1 MSGDDDMDAVTPP
14 HSIETEQALLGA
26 ILVNNEA
33 FWEVAETVAAGHF
46 FDPLHGRLFEAMAE
60 TIRAGRLATP
70 PLLAARFAA
79 EPPFKFE
86 APERVRGEEPERWEL
101 TIPQYLA
108 RLFAVA
114 VTVLNAGDY
123 GAHIV
128 DCWRRRRLIE
138 AAWGLAHDAAD
149 GNRPVAACVDQAQA
163 AIEIAT
169 ATRGRDSMGTGFDAV
184 TAAIEKDTARPLTW
198 GLKALD
204 ADTGGLRRGEY
215 YVAAG
220 RPSMGKSVFA
230 TSIARAQAVAG
241 QGVLLF
247 SLEMGRRIV
256 GARLLSDAHF
266 RRGGAAVPFHAILSD
281 RVPGADWAGLTATA
295 QGFEALPLAVDTG
308 SGLTV
313 QDLKARARRLKR
325 AWANRGQD
333 LDTVIVD
340 YMGLLR
346 PGPSYA
352 GNKAAETEEISLALK
367 ELAKELD
374 IALVVLVQLN
384 REVESRPDK
393 RPMLADLRWSGAIE
407 QDADIVLMLYRESY
421 YLERLKAASLDEQY
435 ERDQKL
441 SQCRHVIE
449 LIIAKQRNGP
459 CRTIEAWVDMAAS
472 AIRDREDQGGEG
484 PL

>member
-1 MSGDDDMDAVTPP
+1 MTRDDDIAAPP

-46 FDPLHGRLFEAMAE
+46 FDPLHGRLYEAMAE

-79 EPPFKFE
+79 EPAFAFE
-86 APERVRGEEPERWEL
+86 APTRTRGEEPERWEV

-108 RLFAVA
+108 RLFAGA
-114 VTVLNAGDY
+114 VTVLQAGDY

-138 AAWGLAHDAAD
+138 AGQMLALRAAD
-149 GNRPVAACVDQAQA
+149 GGRVVGNSVEQAQA
-163 AIEIAT
+163 EIEVAT
-169 ATRGRDSMGTGFDAV
+169 AVRGRDTMGTGFEAV

-198 GLKALD
+198 GLAALD

-230 TSIARAQAVAG
+230 TSMARAQAVAG

-266 RRGGAAVPFHAILSD
+266 SHGRVAVAFHAILAD

-295 QGFEALPLAVDTG
+295 QAFEVLPLAVDTG

-313 QDLKARARRLKR
+313 HDLKARARRLKR
-325 AWANRGQD
+325 AWVARGRS

-374 IALVVLVQLN
+374 VALVVLVQLN

-393 RPMLADLRWSGAIE
+393 RPTLSDLRWSGAIE

-421 YLERLKAASLDEQY
+421 YLERQKAASVDEQY
-435 ERDQKL
+435 ERDEKL
-441 SQCRHVIE
+441 RGCRNVLE

-472 AIRDREDQGGEG
+472 AIRDAADPGMGGMAA
-484 PL
+484 